1 MSSTDTKNTTE
12 SNRNGLPLLL
22 IIATAYIAALL
33 NIQGF
38 VAMMPLVQAEFG
50 ITRAQA
56 GLYSSF
62 YFLSATIIAIFA
74 GRIVD
79 RIGSKAGMLI
89 GCSSIGAMMVLHGVA
104 PTFTVIL
111 GFAFVTGIGFSLITP
126 AVNSAVIRNVAPTK
140 RAGSMGIAHGVGGSG
155 ALIGT
160 MVLPALGE
168 RVGWRPV
175 MLGAGLLAIA
185 IGVFIHVTFGR
196 FSATTRTTE
205 NASDAETTGSFTG
218 SIGALLSRRA
228 FLCACIMGL
237 SFGISIASVTG
248 HFALFM
254 NQDLGY
260 SPALAGIG
268 LGAFHIGGMLGQP
281 TWGVVNDKMY
291 RGRRHAGL
299 FTLAVLT
306 GITALVFGLVVA
318 RGGVGFPLI
327 VGLSSLM
334 GFFVLGTPSLYFT
347 TVTEIAPIGSAGIAT
362 GVALVFSRI
371 GVVLAPPIFGYIADI
386 TGRYAT
392 SWIVLA
398 AAVVVIPGIAM
409 LWRSGKAGS

>member
-1 MSSTDTKNTTE
+1 MDNERSA
-12 SNRNGLPLLL
+12 LPLLL
-22 IIATAYIAALL
+22 IISTAYIAALL

-62 YFLSATIIAIFA
+62 YFLSATIIAVFA

-79 RIGSKAGMLI
+79 RLGSKAGMLI
-89 GCSSIGAMMVLHGVA
+89 GCSSIGGMMVLHGVA
-104 PTFTVIL
+104 PAFSVIL
-111 GFAFVTGIGFSLITP
+111 GFAFLTGVGFSLITP
-126 AVNSAVIRNVAPTK
+126 AVNSAVIQNVPAK
-140 RAGSMGIAHGVGGSG
+140 RRAGSMGIAHGVGGSG

-175 MLGAGLLAIA
+175 MLGAGVLAVV
-185 IGVFIHVTFGR
+185 IGVFIHVTFAR
-196 FSATTRTTE
+196 FSGET
-205 NASDAETTGSFTG
+205 NSSDTPEEPAPTGSFSAG
-218 SIGALLSRRA
+218 IGALLSRRA
-228 FLCACIMGL
+228 FLCACIMGV
-237 SFGISIASVTG
+237 SFGVSIASVTG
-248 HFALFM
+248 HFTLFM

-268 LGAFHIGGMLGQP
+268 LGAFHVGGMLGQP
-281 TWGVVNDKMY
+281 TWGVVNDKLY
-291 RGRRHAGL
+291 HGRRHAGL

-306 GITALVFGLVVA
+306 GVGALVFGLVVS
-318 RGGVGFPLI
+318 RGSVAFPVI
-327 VGLSSLM
+327 VGLSFLM

-362 GVALVFSRI
+362 GVALIFSRI

-398 AAVVVIPGIAM
+398 VTVVAISGSAM
-409 LWRSGKAGS
+409 IGLSGRATIGRRR